1 MRSAQVYSG
10 RCSWSV
16 HTTSL
21 QLALVVYPSHQV
33 NLLPLLVLVGH
44 GVALTTPGVLAA
56 RVMYLMWKAFFKTLI
71 CRVLNDLVKHVSHN
85 PLGSCMLH
93 VSFIS
98 CWFSSFNGNW
108 QARLGSR
115 EYRK

>member
-1 MRSAQVYSG
+1 M
-10 RCSWSV
+10 

-56 RVMYLMWKAFFKTLI
+56 RVMYLMWKAFFKT
-71 CRVLNDLVKHVSHN
+71 D
-85 PLGSCMLH
+85 M
-93 VSFIS
+93 
-98 CWFSSFNGNW
+98 
-108 QARLGSR
+108 
-115 EYRK
+115 